1 MLLVKIHIFQMKE
14 GWGVREKL
22 LRDFGCV
29 FDCGGDFDLAVDEII
44 NLTMVILE
52 NNYFEFNDKI

>member
-1 MLLVKIHIFQMKE
+1 M
-14 GWGVREKL
+14 
-22 LRDFGCV
+22 